1 MKLRH
6 NKKRNTAFLY
16 EALVREL
23 TRAVIRKD
31 NKYKSKIVSVVK
43 EHFGKNSTL
52 KKELDLYNSLQ
63 SDSCLK
69 PYVAEKLII
78 ETKNQYKKLDKKTI
92 FLEQSN
98 LIKEINKNLSK
109 DIFSNFV
116 PNYKNI
122 ATIYQIFDDEYSPKK
137 RVLLEDT
144 VLEWLTI
151 KKDEKQDTFPRVDNL
166 IVKNFIKKFNE
177 EYNKSLMAEQKQL
190 LQKYVFSFA
199 DNGLEF
205 KLFLNEEL
213 GRLKKIVKN
222 SLSTEE
228 IKADPEMQKKS
239 QEVLGL
245 MESFK
250 EKSISTSM
258 IKKVIKIQ
266 SLVGEIRS

>member
-1 MKLRH
+1 MKLKH

-23 TRAVIRKD
+23 TKAIIRKD
-31 NKYKSKIVSVVK
+31 AKQKSKVVSIVK
-43 EHFGKNSTL
+43 QHFGKSSIL
-52 KKELDLYNSLQ
+52 RKELNLYNSLQ
-63 SDSCLK
+63 AEQCLK
-69 PYVAEKLII
+69 PHVAEKLII
-78 ETKNQYKKLDKKTI
+78 ETKSQYRKLDKEKI
-92 FLEQSN
+92 FQEQSG
-98 LIKEINKNLSK
+98 LINEINKNLSK

-144 VLEWLTI
+144 VLEWLTT
-151 KKDEKQDTFPRVDNL
+151 KSDENQKNFPKVDNL
-166 IVKNFIKKFNE
+166 IVKSFIKKFNE
-177 EYNKSLMAEQKQL
+177 EYDKSLMAEQKQL

-213 GRLKKIVKN
+213 GRLKNIVKD
-222 SLSTEE
+222 SLSMEE
-228 IKADPEMQKKS
+228 VKADSEMQEKS
-239 QEVLGL
+239 REVLNM

-250 EKSISTSM
+250 EEPISASM
-258 IKKVIKIQ
+258 IKKIIKIQ
-266 SLVGEIRS
+266 GLVGEIQS